1 METHEYWWKAD
12 NSQIAERVFSIVDFL
27 AKRQPDNQ
35 ARNLRHL
42 RLYSNR
48 VAQALSSR
56 SYSMVDTRADKLKLN
71 VIGMVIDAV
80 SAQIGSNRPRP
91 QYMTIDGNFKLRQ
104 QAELLTQFMNGQFY
118 ATDQYEKSA
127 DIFRDACIYGTG
139 IQKTYRDGDNIG
151 TERVLPFELLV
162 DDIECK
168 TESPRSMYQI
178 KDLERNVVIESFPAH
193 KKTILNAEYKSFDTS
208 GTHTQFIGDMI
219 TVVEAW
225 HLPSGDG
232 ATDGKHLIAC
242 SNGALI
248 VERYTRD
255 TFPFSFFR
263 WKKPSIGF
271 WGRGVAEELQSLQVH
286 INQTAIKIQEHMDRS
301 SGQMWIKKGSGVG
314 KGAVNNAVWP
324 IHTYRD
330 QPPTMMTPSPINPA
344 FLQWLEFLYAKA
356 FEQIGMS
363 QMAATSIKPAGL
375 NSGESLRVYHDV
387 GSARFTDVGIS
398 FENFHLDVCKQMA
411 SVASEIV
418 ADGGKS
424 LRVLADGDNGIKEI
438 DFKSISIDKT
448 KYQLQGAPVN
458 FLSGTP
464 AGKIASLRDLAQIDP
479 SIARQAMPGLGI
491 PDLDKIRDLTNAP
504 RNIVDKYVQLILDK
518 GEFLPPDPIMDLDTA
533 RRQATLHLQL
543 AIIENTP
550 EDRVE
555 LLRLWITKIDEL
567 QELAERPPEGAM
579 QPGMEG
585 PPQGPP
591 QGAAPEEAMDPA
603 MLQQLAMLDP
613 NQQPM

>member
-1 METHEYWWKAD
+1 MENRDYWWKAG
-12 NSQIAERVFSIVDFL
+12 SSEMSERVFSIVEFL
-27 AKRQPDNQ
+27 AKRQPGNYD
-35 ARNLRHL
+35 RNLRHL

-56 SYSMVDTRADKLKLN
+56 SYSVMDNRADKLKLN

-91 QYMTIDGNFKLRQ
+91 QYMTIAGNFKLRQ

-118 ATDQYEKSA
+118 ATSQYEKSES
-127 DIFRDACIYGTG
+127 IFRDACIYGTG
-139 IQKTYRDGDNIG
+139 IQKTYRDGDDIG

-162 DDIECK
+162 DEIECR

-178 KDLERNVVIESFPAH
+178 KDLERNVVIDSFPAH
-193 KKTILNAEYKSFDTS
+193 KKTILNAEYRSFDS
-208 GTHTQFIGDMI
+208 AGSHARFIGDMI

-225 HLPSGDG
+225 HLPSGPH
-232 ATDGKHLIAC
+232 AKDGKHVIAC
-242 SNGALI
+242 SNGALV
-248 VERYTRD
+248 VEKYEREE
-255 TFPFSFFR
+255 FPFSFFR

-271 WGRGVAEELQSLQVH
+271 WGTGVAEELQSLQVH

-301 SGQMWIKKGSGVG
+301 SGQMWVKKGSGIG
-314 KGAVNNAVWP
+314 KGTITSATWP
-324 IHTYRD
+324 INTYRD

-387 GSARFTDVGIS
+387 GSARFTDVGIA
-398 FENFHLDVCKQMA
+398 FENFHLDVCKKMA
-411 SVASEIV
+411 AVASDIV
-418 ADGGKS
+418 ADGSKN
-424 LRVLADGDNGIKEI
+424 LRVLADGDRGIKEI
-438 DFKSISIDKT
+438 DFKAISIDKT

-504 RNIVDKYVQLILDK
+504 RNIVDKYVELILDK
-518 GEFLPPDPIMDLDTA
+518 GEFIPPDPIMDLDTA
-533 RRQATLHLQL
+533 RQQATLHLQL
-543 AIIENTP
+543 AIIENSP

-555 LLRLWITKIDEL
+555 LLRLWITSLDEL
-567 QELAERPPEGAM
+567 QELAEQPPEGAM
-579 QPGMEG
+579 PPGAEEA
-585 PPQGPP
+585 PQEQLDP
-591 QGAAPEEAMDPA
+591 AAMDPA
-603 MLQQLAMLDP
+603 MLEQIAMMNP
-613 NQQPM
+613 NQEPM